1 MVKMR
6 ERDLLALAAVVVI
19 VLAVLSFTGGGM
31 GMMGSWMM
39 GPLGGGWGGL
49 GMILFWVLIGLG
61 IYLLWGGYARPRRGR
76 EERAL
81 AIARERYAGGEITRE
96 EYEEIRRNLS
106 GS

>member
-6 ERDLLALAAVVVI
+6 ERDLLALAAVVVV

-31 GMMGSWMM
+31 GMMGPWMM
-39 GPLGGGWGGL
+39 GPWMGGWGGI

-61 IYLLWGGYARPRRGR
+61 IYMIWGGYARPRRGR
-76 EERAL
+76 EGRAL
-81 AIARERYAGGEITRE
+81 AIARKRYARGEITGE
-96 EYEEIRRNLS
+96 EYEEIRKNLY